1 MLTTWLAS
9 QMMSL
14 SLFLEEA
21 KERIHW
27 RVEFFKISYLAIFCI
42 TQESKDS

>member
-1 MLTTWLAS
+1 
-9 QMMSL
+9 MSL
-14 SLFLEEA
+14 SLFLEEE

-27 RVEFFKISYLAIFCI
+27 RVEFSKINYLAIFCI